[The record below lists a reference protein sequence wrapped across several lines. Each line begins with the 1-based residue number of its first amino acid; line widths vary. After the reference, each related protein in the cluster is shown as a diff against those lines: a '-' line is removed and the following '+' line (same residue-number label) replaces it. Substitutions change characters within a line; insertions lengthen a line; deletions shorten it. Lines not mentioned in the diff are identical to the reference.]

1 VARDGDLSPMD
12 EAAVMM
18 HELYE
23 SFRRAG
29 FGRGEALTI
38 IAKTAA
44 EVIAQQAGE
53 KQDPDDGR

>member
-1 VARDGDLSPMD
+1 MARDGDLSPMD
-12 EAAVMM
+12 EAAVAM

-53 KQDPDDGR
+53 NRGTDDDR